1 MHTRKGK
8 GQIWQETRAYV
19 LSGWLSG
26 TRSGR
31 RKTRKRKRERKNNH
45 VRRKMPEKWNDG
57 AVDKLVSGQI
67 T

>member
-26 TRSGR
+26 TRSGQ
-31 RKTRKRKRERKNNH
+31 RKTRKRKRERKKSCREEN
-45 VRRKMPEKWNDG
+45 V
-57 AVDKLVSGQI
+57 VDVER
-67 T
+67 